1 MVFCLGDL
9 FMIHSASFTI
19 TVCTTWNNVNGN
31 LNGLFCVP
39 STFLRF
45 AEGSRVAAK
54 ESAGNDNNDGEV
66 DKQMHQRV
74 TLKHEFEIIYI
85 SYEPSLTM
93 NMQ

>member
-1 MVFCLGDL
+1 
-9 FMIHSASFTI
+9 
-19 TVCTTWNNVNGN
+19 
-31 LNGLFCVP
+31 
-39 STFLRF
+39 LRF